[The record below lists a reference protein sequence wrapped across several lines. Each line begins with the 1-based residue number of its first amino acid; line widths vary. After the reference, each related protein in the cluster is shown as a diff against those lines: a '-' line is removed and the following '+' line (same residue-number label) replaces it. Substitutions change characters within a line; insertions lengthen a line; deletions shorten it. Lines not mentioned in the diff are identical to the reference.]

1 MLLSGKVCYPWDFCE
16 TRNYDDEKWGSTTT
30 TITKKKKKIFCSGYN
45 CNWKLFWSH
54 KNTRKRLRTF
64 WEISSLIADFS
75 DNRDGSLLHC
85 IVGYSYRKMASFLIT
100 LLNVNFAPFKIFSRP
115 LCKTAVVVV
124 GFLQC
129 IHFFSAFFKSS
140 LDFKEN
146 VRAFI
151 YDHVNDSFDATGGIP
166 IKPHCSN
173 HLRNLVSHCA
183 KFLLGWF

>member
-30 TITKKKKKIFCSGYN
+30 TITKRRRKKFFAQDITASGNY
-45 CNWKLFWSH
+45 FEVI

-100 LLNVNFAPFKIFSRP
+100 LLNVNFAPF
-115 LCKTAVVVV
+115 
-124 GFLQC
+124 
-129 IHFFSAFFKSS
+129 
-140 LDFKEN
+140 
-146 VRAFI
+146 
-151 YDHVNDSFDATGGIP
+151 
-166 IKPHCSN
+166 
-173 HLRNLVSHCA
+173 
-183 KFLLGWF
+183 